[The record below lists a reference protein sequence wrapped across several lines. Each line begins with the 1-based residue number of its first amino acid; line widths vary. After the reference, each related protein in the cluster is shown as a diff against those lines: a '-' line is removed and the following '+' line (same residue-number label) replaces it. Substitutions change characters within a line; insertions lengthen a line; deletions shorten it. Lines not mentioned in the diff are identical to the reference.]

1 MKFYISVKKSID
13 EFEIECQKNDISN
26 SSNQAFLDFS
36 TNLNDFLLNIKN
48 LFDLINKEIIENGE
62 NYLNIFNKK
71 TSEKLSDFLKLIN
84 FLTENK
90 KKLEQSKNNYF
101 DACKNTME
109 QENKVIKIVEKENSK
124 NDLIKQSQEILHK
137 FQEISTSNEK
147 NYKNEILTMNKILD
161 ENEIIYSNLFESF
174 KKEDS
179 NRINFIIDLLTK
191 NSQLIIDYSITEKEL
206 IVKMDKIS
214 REINLKRDQKIFD
227 NVFNHKIENDNKI
240 LKRFTN
246 EQFLDYEIIKKNN
259 YDLIDIQNSNSN
271 KDDKAIILTEEEIKK
286 LNLAKENSMD
296 AIEIKKLQKEVDLL
310 NIKDDSNFQRII
322 NDLINS
328 PEAITNDELM
338 YVINNIENNIEK
350 SKIFL
355 HYLLVYYQKDTFVKI
370 KCIFNLYHL
379 SNFLLIITNN
389 SQNMNFELNFI
400 IIYIAERTIFLNP
413 ENIFNKCYLCK
424 LLSKNKIF
432 QDKNFWTNLIEKK
445 IFSVADIKIKNE
457 IDKKEQ
463 KKNFFDEKNMFNKVK
478 NLFNYNKKMNENKK
492 VENEIVYGQILQEK
506 LPFFAVEVI
515 EKYIQHFANFNYAQE
530 DCILI
535 INNLYEKFKFKEIYV
550 QYFQAK
556 LKSNLFTIKNQSDF
570 IEKND
575 FNVDFNKLYFNFSNS
590 KLKKFQNSKIKFLIY
605 SLKYLNYNEMVNL
618 MCLNKEN
625 NKFLTKIIYKNIL
638 LKKQDL
644 SIKTHIEIWKILL
657 NYTTIKR
664 KFNYTEIK
672 KKNEDIQ
679 RKIPSRDIID
689 LDVARTS
696 FDSNR
701 EEKRKK
707 IANILKAI
715 SSESPNVS
723 YCQGMNYIAAFLLNI
738 IENEEEV
745 FYFFY
750 SLLESTEYGSLF
762 YNDLEKLK
770 KYFYVFERILN
781 VLVPELYE
789 YLKNN
794 NISTSFY
801 VAPWFITLFTDSYP
815 YVKNKENPKIVF
827 RIWDLFIFSGW
838 KNVIKIGI
846 SLLKHFEKKLLTL
859 SYEDLLHFLITD
871 IIKSE
876 FFDNEKLNSLLN
888 ITINFKIE
896 GELIKSIENEY
907 ELKKKAQNGN
917 KNSLMY

>member
-1 MKFYISVKKSID
+1 
-13 EFEIECQKNDISN
+13 
-26 SSNQAFLDFS
+26 
-36 TNLNDFLLNIKN
+36 
-48 LFDLINKEIIENGE
+48 
-62 NYLNIFNKK
+62 
-71 TSEKLSDFLKLIN
+71 
-84 FLTENK
+84 
-90 KKLEQSKNNYF
+90 
-101 DACKNTME
+101 
-109 QENKVIKIVEKENSK
+109 
-124 NDLIKQSQEILHK
+124 
-137 FQEISTSNEK
+137 
-147 NYKNEILTMNKILD
+147 
-161 ENEIIYSNLFESF
+161 
-174 KKEDS
+174 
-179 NRINFIIDLLTK
+179 
-191 NSQLIIDYSITEKEL
+191 
-206 IVKMDKIS
+206 
-214 REINLKRDQKIFD
+214 
-227 NVFNHKIENDNKI
+227 
-240 LKRFTN
+240 
-246 EQFLDYEIIKKNN
+246 
-259 YDLIDIQNSNSN
+259 
-271 KDDKAIILTEEEIKK
+271 
-286 LNLAKENSMD
+286 
-296 AIEIKKLQKEVDLL
+296 
-310 NIKDDSNFQRII
+310 
-322 NDLINS
+322 
-328 PEAITNDELM
+328 
-338 YVINNIENNIEK
+338 
-350 SKIFL
+350 
-355 HYLLVYYQKDTFVKI
+355 
-370 KCIFNLYHL
+370 
-379 SNFLLIITNN
+379 
-389 SQNMNFELNFI
+389 
-400 IIYIAERTIFLNP
+400 
-413 ENIFNKCYLCK
+413 
-424 LLSKNKIF
+424 
-432 QDKNFWTNLIEKK
+432 
-445 IFSVADIKIKNE
+445 
-457 IDKKEQ
+457 
-463 KKNFFDEKNMFNKVK
+463 
-478 NLFNYNKKMNENKK
+478 
-492 VENEIVYGQILQEK
+492 
-506 LPFFAVEVI
+506 
-515 EKYIQHFANFNYAQE
+515 
-530 DCILI
+530 
-535 INNLYEKFKFKEIYV
+535 
-550 QYFQAK
+550 
-556 LKSNLFTIKNQSDF
+556 LFTIKNQSDF

-590 KLKKFQNSKIKFLIY
+590 KLKKFENSKIKFLIY

-801 VAPWFITLFTDSYP
+801 VAPWFIKLFTDSYP

-838 KNVIKIGI
+838 KNIIKIGI

-876 FFDNEKLNSLLN
+876 FFDNENLNSLLN

-907 ELKKKAQNGN
+907 ELKKQAQIDN
-917 KNSLMY
+917 KNSPLM